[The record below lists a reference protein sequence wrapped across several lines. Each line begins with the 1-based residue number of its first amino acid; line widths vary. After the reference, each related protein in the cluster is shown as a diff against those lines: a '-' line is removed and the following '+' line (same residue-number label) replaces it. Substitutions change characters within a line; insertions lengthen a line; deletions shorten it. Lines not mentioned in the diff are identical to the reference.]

1 MVAAI
6 TLTPNNGAV
15 GTVVTVDGT
24 GFTPAG
30 TVTINFDAVPMTT
43 TPTPI
48 TVGGGGDFSAT
59 FVVPASV
66 QGAHTVLAD
75 DTVLSDSDTF
85 TVNSQIVITEA
96 NTTVGSVINVTG
108 TGYATVSAMT
118 FTLNAVGITPI
129 GGAISSNATGGFVT
143 TFTIPALTNGSKD
156 LIGTDGSAN
165 NDTDS
170 VIIDALL
177 VITEATGTFGDTI
190 NVTGSGYATI
200 SVMSFTLDA
209 VAIVPVGGAISS
221 NADGGFTTTFLIPE
235 VPNAT
240 RTMVGTDASANNDS
254 DTIDIIAICI
264 ITEATAVYGDV
275 ITVVGHGY
283 EATSAITTTLN
294 AVSITAIGGAFSSGA
309 TGGFNKTFTIP
320 DVANGTRTFV
330 ASDAGVGTDSD
341 TIVIN
346 ALITL
351 DDGSGSIGESVVIS
365 GHGFT
370 ASSLMAFTFGG
381 SVIVVA
387 EAPLS
392 SGATG
397 AFTGTITIPTGFDDT
412 VSIVSTDASAK
423 TDSINFIIV
432 TISGTEVSIN
442 ATFSHLNGKDLR
454 LGYVDSVAGRE
465 RGCMVDIPFSVD
477 DVYSTGGV
485 LIDFS
490 KIQAFTKVYFCKIV
504 HNTVGLVC
512 SFIPHASN
520 SASGG
525 KIKFWGTDGNEL
537 ADNSA
542 AISSKTLRVFIRGI

>member
-30 TVTINFDAVPMTT
+30 TVTINYDGVPMTT

-96 NTTVGSVINVTG
+96 
-108 TGYATVSAMT
+108 
-118 FTLNAVGITPI
+118 
-129 GGAISSNATGGFVT
+129 
-143 TFTIPALTNGSKD
+143 
-156 LIGTDGSAN
+156 
-165 NDTDS
+165 
-170 VIIDALL
+170 
-177 VITEATGTFGDTI
+177 TGTFGDTI
-190 NVTGSGYATI
+190 NVIGTGYATV
-200 SVMSFTLDA
+200 SAMSFTLDA

-221 NADGGFTTTFLIPE
+221 NATGGFTTTFLIPE
-235 VPNAT
+235 VPNST
-240 RTMVGTDASANNDS
+240 RTMVGTDGSANNDS

-264 ITEATAVYGDV
+264 ITEASAVYGDV

-283 EATSAITTTLN
+283 EATSAVTTTLN
-294 AVSITAIGGAFSSGA
+294 GVSITAIGGAFSTGA

-330 ASDAGVGTDSD
+330 AADAGVGTDSD
-341 TIVIN
+341 TIVID

-381 SVIVVA
+381 SVIVVD

-392 SGATG
+392 SGSTG
-397 AFTGTITIPTGFDDT
+397 AFTGTITVPTGFDDT
-412 VSIVSTDASAK
+412 VSIVATDASAK
-423 TDSINFIIV
+423 TDSINFII
-432 TISGTEVSIN
+432 ISISITEITVNSSFN
-442 ATFSHLNGKDLR
+442 HLNGINLNNEDV
-454 LGYVDSVAGRE
+454 GVGDSVE
-465 RGCMVDIPFSVD
+465 RSAVVDIPFGAS
-477 DVYSTGGV
+477 DVYTTGG
-485 LIDFS
+485 IQMYFS
-490 KIQAFTKVYFCKIV
+490 GIQGFSQVYLCKII
-504 HNTVGLVC
+504 HNTVGLEC
-512 SFIPHASN
+512 SFIPGASN
-520 SASGG
+520 DSDLG

-537 ADNSA
+537 ADNSSS
-542 AISSKTLRVFIRGI
+542 ISSKTLTVEIRGI